1 MLELP
6 RRGTGG
12 RTASH
17 MLAAHGGEIF
27 LHSLLIVR
35 TIIEDPSCIIHV

>member
-17 MLAAHGGEIF
+17 MLVAHGGDMF
-27 LHSLLIVR
+27 LHFFLLLRV
-35 TIIEDPSCIIHV
+35 